1 MLHVIKKL
9 CVPRVILRY
18 IMMNYLDLAS
28 IKTIILN
35 IKEMNVLDDFS
46 KNILS
51 NAKYGLSWNCEKGHL
66 STVQYL
72 IELGNSHRLSP
83 NSTCRYSD
91 KVSLGADIHADY
103 NWALRAA
110 SENGHQSIVEYLVS
124 LGADIHA
131 DNNWA
136 LRAASENGHRSIVE
150 YLVSLGADIH
160 AVDNSAIKWASGDG
174 HLSTVQYLV
183 SVGADIH

>member
-9 CVPRVILRY
+9 RVPRVILRY

-46 KNILS
+46 KTVLS

-72 IELGNSHRLSP
+72 VSVRNSHRLSP
-83 NSTCRYSD
+83 NSTCRYAD
-91 KVSLGADIHADY
+91 KVS
-103 NWALRAA
+103 
-110 SENGHQSIVEYLVS
+110 V
-124 LGADIHA
+124 GADIHA
-131 DNNWA
+131 DNN
-136 LRAASENGHRSIVE
+136 S
-150 YLVSLGADIH
+150 
-160 AVDNSAIKWASGDG
+160 AVRC
-174 HLSTVQYLV
+174 
-183 SVGADIH
+183 

>member
-9 CVPRVILRY
+9 RVPRVILRY

-35 IKEMNVLDDFS
+35 IKEMNVLDNFS
-46 KNILS
+46 KTILS

-66 STVQYL
+66 STVQ
-72 IELGNSHRLSP
+72 
-83 NSTCRYSD
+83 
-91 KVSLGADIHADY
+91 
-103 NWALRAA
+103 
-110 SENGHQSIVEYLVS
+110 YLVS

-150 YLVSLGADIH
+150 YLVSLGANIH
-160 AVDNSAIKWASGDG
+160 ANDNDNDAVILASMNG
-174 HLSTVQYLV
+174 HLS
-183 SVGADIH
+183 

>member
-9 CVPRVILRY
+9 RVPRVILRY

-46 KNILS
+46 KTILS

-72 IELGNSHRLSP
+72 VEVGNSHRLSP
-83 NSTCRYSD
+83 NSTYRYAD
-91 KVSLGADIHADY
+91 NVSVG
-103 NWALRAA
+103 
-110 SENGHQSIVEYLVS
+110 V
-124 LGADIHA
+124 DIHA
-131 DNNWA
+131 DNN
-136 LRAASENGHRSIVE
+136 RAVRYASTN
-150 YLVSLGADIH
+150 
-160 AVDNSAIKWASGDG
+160 G
-174 HLSTVQYLV
+174 HLSIVQYLV
-183 SVGADIH
+183 SVGADIHAYNEYAVNCAS

>member
-1 MLHVIKKL
+1 MLDIIKKL

-51 NAKYGLSWNCEKGHL
+51 NAKCGLSWNCKNGHL
-66 STVQYL
+66 STVRYL
-72 IELGNSHRLSP
+72 
-83 NSTCRYSD
+83 
-91 KVSLGADIHADY
+91 VSVGADIHAAD
-103 NWALRAA
+103 NAALR
-110 SENGHQSIVEYLVS
+110 
-124 LGADIHA
+124 
-131 DNNWA
+131 
-136 LRAASENGHRSIVE
+136 
-150 YLVSLGADIH
+150 
-160 AVDNSAIKWASGDG
+160 WASADG

-183 SVGADIH
+183 S